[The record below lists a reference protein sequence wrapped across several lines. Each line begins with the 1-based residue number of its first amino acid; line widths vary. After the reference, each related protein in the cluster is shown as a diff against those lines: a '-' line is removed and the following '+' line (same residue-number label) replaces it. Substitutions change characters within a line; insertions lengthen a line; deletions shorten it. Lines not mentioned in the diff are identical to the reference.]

1 MTNFINTTRKVSI
14 ISAVALAAMI
24 FAGAAQAAD
33 SNDRITPPNPNDV
46 AILRGLLA
54 LQHPALR
61 QAMPEAP
68 AAPSPAPAALTTEPG
83 GQQNAT
89 PAATEGEACGV
100 SGCGFQTESSNARV
114 HFRASLDRAMAAAG
128 FDNDR
133 L

>member
-1 MTNFINTTRKVSI
+1 MASFTTKLAI
-14 ISAVALAAMI
+14 ISSLALATVL

-61 QAMPEAP
+61 QAMPSVMP
-68 AAPSPAPAALTTEPG
+68 ATPAPAALTTEPS
-83 GQQNAT
+83 APSSA
-89 PAATEGEACGV
+89 PAATEGEANV
-100 SGCGFQTESSNARV
+100 SPDSSMQTESSAFRV
-114 HFRASLDRAMAAAG
+114 SLDHAMAAAG
-128 FDNDR
+128 FQNEH